1 MKRAVEEIN
10 PRYTEQEVE
19 QEVELIKQEKESESM
34 ADLEGM
40 FDKDTGNDEPVNE

>member
-10 PRYTEQEVE
+10 PRYTEQEVADE
-19 QEVELIKQEKESESM
+19 LELIRQDKESESM

-40 FDKDTGNDEPVNE
+40 FDKDTGNNEPVNE